1 MNEDTRILIS
11 QIGNKEYNELSIE
24 NRLKIELSILEL
36 FFDERSKTSITFHIG
51 AEKSIGINNEGVVY
65 GCTDKIDVYNEH
77 EEKKLLAEFNK
88 LFEAKEETFGGTR
101 SDFIKNELDE
111 LEFYN
116 LPAIRNEHIILNMW
130 KKYLTNKKNVNSIT
144 QKKITFESLFKDS
157 ANAQKVK
164 DILKTHDYI
173 NEEEKWTYQS
183 ATRTMLVSAYYALK
197 PLIKEGNKTQQ
208 LTIIYKEFGLEIGK
222 DNTRN
227 GEYITAKGLKTPLKN
242 DNEKEFKRI
251 FASLLP
257 KK

>member
-24 NRLKIELSILEL
+24 NRVKIELSILEL

-51 AEKSIGINNEGVVY
+51 AEKPIGINNEGVVY

-164 DILKTHDYI
+164 DILKTHNYI
-173 NEEEKWTYQS
+173 DENNKWIGLTDETTELL
-183 ATRTMLVSAYYALK
+183 AAYYVLK
-197 PLIKEGNKTQQ
+197 PILKLSKRSPQA
-208 LTIIYKEFGLEIGK
+208 TIFYKEFGLLVGK
-222 DNTRN
+222 DNTHN
-227 GEYITAKGLKTPLKN
+227 GEYITDRSLRKEPFN
-242 DNEKEFKRI
+242 DNRTEFERI